1 MKPHGVVGVA
11 LMVALGLTVLAV
23 HTWESDPVESP
34 ECPIA
39 PRESRAGDAGLAT
52 QESAAPQVRRSTPGD
67 ARELAERSIEGV
79 VVDTTGAPIVD
90 ALVGS
95 VDPVTAKVQLVGR
108 ADLDGRFGFV
118 PTQREPLSLRF
129 DKAGYT
135 TAVRTH
141 VRTGDHLRVVLE
153 SGVLTEMHVISA
165 SSSKPIA
172 HAWIGVQSGDPTVG
186 MGGDSWT
193 TLADENG
200 LARLELPRSPS
211 TVSVVADGYAKY
223 VLQRFTPSQ
232 PIHVISL
239 RPLPEPPTPSV
250 WIRVVDEDTAQP
262 LGECQFEYGDTVNHG
277 EGLFQACHRS
287 TTSGED
293 LICVRAAGHAQR
305 WFTVRAS
312 DHADADH
319 AFKIA
324 LPRAAT
330 LQGVVSDEQG
340 APIEGA
346 RVLARLE
353 GGSVRIGFASDTKG
367 ETYTDLSGRFSIDH
381 LRPDATYRITI
392 VHDDHES
399 FTSSWQAERSEALSV
414 QLVRSWPLVVRA
426 RTESGEN
433 CAIAFAQAMRVGAA
447 DASSRVTYE
456 DDGSVSIRT
465 AGWPLRID
473 AKGKTTSIATV
484 VIQSPPREGSI
495 TMTLPS
501 GVEWAIRVRDE
512 SGSGVANA
520 RVVASL
526 TSDGRSE
533 PVVAHTDEAGD
544 VVLPGIT
551 PGTWSVLAMKGMQ
564 HASATVAVAGSGRSS
579 TELRLEST
587 TGAICE
593 LAEPGS
599 AIDDGEVSVTILVG
613 DPPRLAGIQPFAL
626 APRVFVPLEPLTTTT
641 LELRVTG
648 LPVMR
653 SERFALTKGEARTVR
668 FSAAPLAKCRVRVA
682 DSRGAVLEGVRVV
695 LTSKNPSIP
704 PVEATTHRDGIAD
717 FPECD
722 VETYDVR
729 TLSSVGRGDAAY
741 TLGLSASP
749 SQLALAAGDNGT
761 ITLTVERP
769 AGGSL
774 RLKVGADDA
783 ERATFGEWHL
793 ELNGASLGSLVQ
805 AKSKGFD
812 GIELSYLPFGEWR
825 ISGWAV
831 DRRAGKRGVK
841 ALRFDPDRIAFT
853 ESTPEWSIRLVEAK

>member
-1 MKPHGVVGVA
+1 MKPHGVVGF
-11 LMVALGLTVLAV
+11 LLLVALGLLVLAV
-23 HTWESDPVESP
+23 PTWKSDSVESP
-34 ECPIA
+34 KASIA
-39 PRESRAGDAGLAT
+39 PRDPRAGDAGLAT
-52 QESAAPQVRRSTPGD
+52 QESAAQQVRRPAPGD
-67 ARELAERSIEGV
+67 ARELAARSIEGV

-90 ALVGS
+90 VLVSS

-165 SSSKPIA
+165 SSSNPIA
-172 HAWIGVQSGDPTVG
+172 NAWIGVQSGDPTVDL
-186 MGGDSWT
+186 GGDSWT

-200 LARLELPRSPS
+200 VARMELPSSPS

-223 VLQRFTPSQ
+223 VLQRFTPSHA
-232 PIHVISL
+232 IYVISL
-239 RPLPEPPTPSV
+239 RPLPEPPTPSIWV
-250 WIRVVDEDTAQP
+250 RVVDEDTAQP
-262 LGECQFEYGDTVNHG
+262 IGECQFEYGDTVNHG

-319 AFKIA
+319 ALKIA
-324 LPRAAT
+324 LPTAAT

-399 FTSSWQAERSEALSV
+399 FASSWQAERSEALSV

-433 CAIAFAQAMRVGAA
+433 CAIAFAHAMRVGAA
-447 DASSRVTYE
+447 DASSKVTYE
-456 DDGSVSIRT
+456 DDGSVSIRP

-526 TSDGRSE
+526 ASDGRSE

-551 PGTWSVLAMKGMQ
+551 PGTWSVLAMKGIE
-564 HASATVAVAGSGRSS
+564 HASATVAVAGASRTR
-579 TELRLEST
+579 TEIRLEST

-599 AIDDGEVSVTILVG
+599 VIADGEVVVAVLVD
-613 DPPRLAGIQPFAL
+613 DPPRLAERRAFAL
-626 APRVFVPLEPLTTTT
+626 SPRIFVPLEPHTTTQ
-641 LELRVTG
+641 LELRVPGRTA
-648 LPVMR
+648 MR
-653 SERFALTKGEARTVR
+653 SERFALTKGEARTLR
-668 FSAAPLAKCRVRVA
+668 FAAAPLASCRVRVA
-682 DSRGAVLEGVRVV
+682 DSRGVVLEGVRVV
-695 LTSKNPSIP
+695 LTNKSAGTPQ
-704 PVEATTHRDGIAD
+704 VEAITRGDGVAA
-717 FPECD
+717 FPECG
-722 VETYDVR
+722 VGMHDVR
-729 TLSSVGRGDAAY
+729 ALSSVGRGDAAY
-741 TLGLSASP
+741 TLGFSASP
-749 SQLALAAGDNGT
+749 LQFALAAGDNGT
-761 ITLTVERP
+761 IAMTVDRP
-769 AGGSL
+769 AGSSL
-774 RLKVGADDA
+774 RLRVVVDDA
-783 ERATFGEWHL
+783 ELETFREWQLVLH
-793 ELNGASLGSLVQ
+793 GSALGSLVQ
-805 AKSKGFD
+805 AKAKGFD
-812 GIELSYLPFGEWR
+812 DIELPYVPFGKWR

-831 DRRAGKRGVK
+831 DRRDGKKGVK
-841 ALRFDPDRIAFT
+841 AFRFDPERITFT
-853 ESTPEWSIRLVEAK
+853 ESTPEVRVRLVEAK